1 MSKKAKQKPLVHDE
15 PVLNLGTDK
24 RPILIF
30 QQEFA
35 AMAKRPLV
43 LNPPHS
49 CRVCALTH
57 GFKTEPDPRY
67 EERIQEF
74 FKLYGIT
81 DTPEERKH
89 WAEIANKGV
98 FFTQSEQA
106 MAEELR
112 KAIGKRTSGKRQKE
126 D

>member
-1 MSKKAKQKPLVHDE
+1 MSKKAKQEPLVQDE
-15 PVLNLGTDK
+15 SILNLGSDE
-24 RPILIF
+24 RPILVF
-30 QQEFA
+30 QQEFE
-35 AMAKRPLV
+35 AMAKRPL
-43 LNPPHS
+43 LPGPS
-49 CRVCALTH
+49 CCCRACALTH
-57 GFKTEPDPRY
+57 GFETEPDPRY

-89 WAEIANKGV
+89 WAEIENRDV
-98 FFTQSEQA
+98 LFTRSEQA

-112 KAIGKRTSGKRQKE
+112 KSIGKRTSVKRQQE